1 MTIQDFFTGL
11 PLAIGSVFFLIGLL
25 LLFIIISIA
34 VRVGI
39 DNSKTSKMLKE
50 LLELQRRNRKN

>member
-1 MTIQDFFTGL
+1 MTVQDFFMGL
-11 PLAIGSVFFLIGLL
+11 PLAIGIVIFLIGLL

-39 DNSKTSKMLKE
+39 DNSKTSMMLNQ
-50 LLELQRRNRKN
+50 LIELQRRNRNN